1 MKIIPSKITFGL
13 VDYKVK
19 RVKSNNDFIGRH
31 EPITSEIEIDK
42 TLKEML
48 ELKTFVHECL
58 HAIIFQYGVDIPESK
73 EEKIVS
79 QMTTGVTELVLQ
91 MRDK

>member
-1 MKIIPSKITFGL
+1 MKIPSKITFGL
-13 VDYKVK
+13 ADYKVK
-19 RVKSNNDFIGRH
+19 RVQPNENFIGFH
-31 EPITSEIEIDK
+31 EPILTEINLDK

-79 QMTTGVTELVLQ
+79 QMATGVTELVLQ